1 MAIHVMA
8 DIETLSLEDNA
19 VLLSIGGVKFDG
31 DNIIDK
37 FHVGIDPVDC
47 ERYGLRVDAAT
58 AWNYW
63 CDPKRDE
70 ARKRLFELPKVDLFA
85 AMDGFAIWA
94 NETPLDQR
102 GSLWGKGSVFDIP
115 RIKNA
120 YRAIGQDGL
129 YPFTYRQEECYR
141 TFANRVPEVEYQ
153 QLGVAHDALDDAMSQ
168 ATHLQAICKHVGIVL

>member
-1 MAIHVMA
+1 MIHVMA
-8 DIETLSLEDNA
+8 DIETLSLAEDC

-31 DNIIDK
+31 EFIVDK
-37 FHVGIDPVDC
+37 FHVAIDPVDC
-47 ERYGLRVDAAT
+47 ERYGLKTDAAC

-70 ARKRLFELPKVDLFA
+70 ARARLFAMPKVDLFA
-85 AMDGFAIWA
+85 AMDGFSMWC
-94 NETPLDQR
+94 NLTPVDDQ

-120 YRAIGQDGL
+120 YTVIGMPER

-141 TFANRVPEVEYQ
+141 TMANRCPEIKYTQ
-153 QLGVAHDALDDAMSQ
+153 IGVAHDALDDAESQ
-168 ATHLQAICKHVGIVL
+168 ALHLQAICKDVGIKL